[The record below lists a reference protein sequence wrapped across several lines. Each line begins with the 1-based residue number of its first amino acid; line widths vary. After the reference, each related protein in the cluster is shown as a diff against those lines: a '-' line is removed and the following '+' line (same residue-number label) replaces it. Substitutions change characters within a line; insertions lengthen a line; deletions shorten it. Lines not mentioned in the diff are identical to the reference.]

1 MRERTV
7 TRYLLEFTSV
17 LRTLQGRVLVLVSR
31 RLAVKAEL
39 LTCPAPFD
47 VQTLGAGPVCLGL
60 GGLHT
65 TETISNSLPGKIK
78 YSFYFFT
85 SFFLFFMAF
94 SLSERI
100 HSFLIPA
107 AKHFSRRHFWQN
119 LLVFR
124 STLQL
129 FEKAQLK
136 SFKVISYIY
145 DLHICTYNNHLHLNS
160 ISPEERFAALT
171 GHGSEIKSKREISTD
186 LTDLFPLVVCRFL
199 IRFGLFRNWIFFESL
214 MRHYRLQG
222 REQSQFFV

>member
-1 MRERTV
+1 
-7 TRYLLEFTSV
+7 
-17 LRTLQGRVLVLVSR
+17 
-31 RLAVKAEL
+31 
-39 LTCPAPFD
+39 
-47 VQTLGAGPVCLGL
+47 
-60 GGLHT
+60 
-65 TETISNSLPGKIK
+65 
-78 YSFYFFT
+78 
-85 SFFLFFMAF
+85 MAF

-119 LLVFR
+119 LLVLR

-145 DLHICTYNNHLHLNS
+145 VLQFCIYIYNNHLHLNS

-186 LTDLFPLVVCRFL
+186 LTDLFSLVVCRFL
-199 IRFGLFRNWIFFESL
+199 IRFGLFRYWIFFESL
-214 MRHYRLQG
+214 VRHYRLQG
-222 REQSQFFV
+222 RAQSQSQSQFFVYNNLKIRKSEILRYQHITYVMMSNRGYAANILR